1 MALLSAQTTTSSN
14 QLTLINTG
22 NSPESF
28 TLDVQVDSSGNL
40 TGASVN
46 GDSSLFTVDGNN
58 IIGASGTIYAG
69 MAFTYTGSTSQ
80 SITVTSTLGLAA
92 QLYQIANDASGTSGS
107 LQTQID
113 SLTSQDTTMTQKV
126 NDIQS
131 DAAAYQNQLEAQYA
145 KYQAAI
151 QSANTTM
158 NYLTALLNA
167 RSNN

>member
-1 MALLSAQTTTSSN
+1 
-14 QLTLINTG
+14 
-22 NSPESF
+22 
-28 TLDVQVDSSGNL
+28 
-40 TGASVN
+40 
-46 GDSSLFTVDGNN
+46 
-58 IIGASGTIYAG
+58 
-69 MAFTYTGSTSQ
+69 
-80 SITVTSTLGLAA
+80 
-92 QLYQIANDASGTSGS
+92 
-107 LQTQID
+107 
-113 SLTSQDTTMTQKV
+113 MTQKV